1 MHSGGHKLVDTGSY
15 LGAGVIAPQSVYL
28 PISTSPDLLYSLHI
42 LQYYHG
48 SFRYAVV
55 DVIAPF

>member
-1 MHSGGHKLVDTGSY
+1 LVDTGSY

-48 SFRYAVV
+48 SFGYAIT
-55 DVIAPF
+55 DVITLHL